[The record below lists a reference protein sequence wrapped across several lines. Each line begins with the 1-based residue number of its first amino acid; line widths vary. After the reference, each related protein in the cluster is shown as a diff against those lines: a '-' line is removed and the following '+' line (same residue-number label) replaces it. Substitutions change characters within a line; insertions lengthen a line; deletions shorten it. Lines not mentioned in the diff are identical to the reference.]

1 MRYLP
6 RVPTTPSPLPI
17 PPRDILMRIGP
28 MGEEDPVGV
37 YERSGADHRALI
49 ESVLPDD
56 WTWPERRVLDF
67 GCGVGR
73 VLRQFA
79 PEAATAEFWGCELD
93 PPSIA
98 WMEREL
104 SPPFQ
109 FFETSDTPSL
119 PQEQG
124 TFDLIYAFS
133 VYTHLTDHWA
143 GWLLEH
149 HRVLKDGGLL
159 FVTFLGEGM
168 TEHLIDE
175 PWDEDRIG
183 MNTLMHGN
191 PWDHGGPIAFNSPWW
206 IHAHWGRA
214 FEIVELRPR
223 IDSENASHG
232 CVLLRKKS
240 VQLDEGDLIR
250 LEPDEPREIT
260 ALQHQIVQQRQETL
274 QLRELHQN
282 AVANLEAA
290 LKVERERREALE
302 AGWRERLRSSRFGP
316 LLRRAKR
323 RLGR

>member
-1 MRYLP
+1 
-6 RVPTTPSPLPI
+6 
-17 PPRDILMRIGP
+17 MRIGP
-28 MGEEDPVGV
+28 MGEQDPVAT
-37 YERSGADHRALI
+37 YERSGADHRQLI
-49 ESVLPDD
+49 ESILPDD
-56 WTWPERRVLDF
+56 WSWPGRRVLDF

-93 PPSIA
+93 PPSME
-98 WMEREL
+98 WMEKEL
-104 SPPFQ
+104 SPPFH
-109 FFETSDTPSL
+109 FFETSDAPSL

-149 HRVLKDGGLL
+149 HRVLKDDGLL
-159 FVTFLGEGM
+159 FLTFLGEGM
-168 TEHLIDE
+168 TEHLIGE
-175 PWDEDRIG
+175 QWDEDRIG

-223 IDSENASHG
+223 IDGENASHG
-232 CVLLRKKS
+232 CVLLRKKPVTLS
-240 VQLDEGDLIR
+240 ERDLIR
-250 LEPDEPREIT
+250 LEDDEPREIT
-260 ALQHQIVQQRQETL
+260 ALQHQIVQQREETL

-282 AVANLEAA
+282 AVADFEQA
-290 LKVERERREALE
+290 LAVEREHRGALE
-302 AGWRERLRSSRFGP
+302 AKLAWFEGSRSWRLIE
-316 LLRRAKR
+316 LLRRAKKRLR
-323 RLGR
+323 R